1 MKTKKRILI
10 VDDEVMLK
18 MLLKK
23 VFIEEGYAVFCVS
36 SGSSAIK
43 NIKRKKFDL
52 VLLDLEMPGI
62 DGIETLEIIRKIDRN
77 LSVILLSAHL
87 TKDSI
92 EKAVKLGISSYIEKS
107 FKLDEIKFAV
117 KKALKKR

>member
-1 MKTKKRILI
+1 MKSKKKILI

-23 VFIEEGYAVFCVS
+23 IFIEEGYAVFCVN
-36 SGSSAIK
+36 SGRSAIK

-62 DGIETLEIIRKIDRN
+62 DGIKTLEIIRKIDKN
-77 LSVILLSAHL
+77 LHVILLSAHL

-92 EKAVKLGISSYIEKS
+92 EKAVKLGISSHIEKS
-107 FKLDEIKFAV
+107 FKLDEIKFTV

>member
-18 MLLKK
+18 MILKK
-23 VFIEEGYAVFCVS
+23 ILVEEGYAVFCVN
-36 SGSSAIK
+36 SGRSAIR

-62 DGIETLEIIRKIDRN
+62 DGIKTLEIIRKIDKD

-92 EKAVKLGISSYIEKS
+92 KKAVKLGISSYIEKS

>member
-1 MKTKKRILI
+1 MKTKKKILI

-23 VFIEEGYAVFCVS
+23 VLAEEGYAVFCVN

-62 DGIETLEIIRKIDRN
+62 GGIETLEIIRKIDRN

-87 TKDSI
+87 TRDNIK
-92 EKAVKLGISSYIEKS
+92 KAVKLGISGYIEKS

-117 KKALKKR
+117 KKTLKKR

>member
-10 VDDEVMLK
+10 IDDEVMLK
-18 MLLKK
+18 MILKK
-23 VFIEEGYAVFCVS
+23 ILSEEGYAVFCVS
-36 SGSSAIK
+36 SGRSAIK

-52 VLLDLEMPGI
+52 LLLDLEMPGI
-62 DGIETLEIIRKIDRN
+62 DGIKTLEIIRKIDRN

-92 EKAVKLGISSYIEKS
+92 KKAVKLGISNYIEKS
-107 FKLDEIKFAV
+107 FKLNEIKFAV
-117 KKALKKR
+117 KKTLKKR

>member
-1 MKTKKRILI
+1 MKIKKKILI

-23 VFIEEGYAVFCVS
+23 ILAEEDYAVFCVN
-36 SGSSAIK
+36 SGRSAIK

-62 DGIETLEIIRKIDRN
+62 DGIETLEKIRKIDRN
-77 LSVILLSAHL
+77 LPVILLSAHL

-92 EKAVKLGISSYIEKS
+92 KKAVNLGVSNYIEKS
-107 FKLDEIKFAV
+107 FKLDEIKAAV
-117 KKALKKR
+117 KKVLKKK

>member
-18 MLLKK
+18 MLLKRTF
-23 VFIEEGYAVFCVS
+23 VEEGYTVFCVS
-36 SGSSAIK
+36 SGRSAIK
-43 NIKRKKFDL
+43 NSKKKKFDL

-92 EKAVKLGISSYIEKS
+92 KKAVKLGISGYIEKS
-107 FKLDEIKFAV
+107 FKSDELKSAV

>member
-1 MKTKKRILI
+1 MKTKKRILV

-23 VFIEEGYAVFCVS
+23 ILIEEGYAVFCVN
-36 SGSSAIK
+36 SGRAAIK

-62 DGIETLEIIRKIDRN
+62 DGIKTLEIIRKINRN
-77 LSVILLSAHL
+77 LPVILLSAHL
-87 TKDSI
+87 TNDSI
-92 EKAVKLGISSYIEKS
+92 KKAVKLEVSNYIEKS
-107 FKLDEIKFAV
+107 FKLDEMKFAV
-117 KKALKKR
+117 KKVLKRR

>member
-1 MKTKKRILI
+1 MKIKKKILI

-23 VFIEEGYAVFCVS
+23 ILAEEGYAVFCVNR
-36 SGSSAIK
+36 GRSAIK

-62 DGIETLEIIRKIDRN
+62 DGIETLEKIRKIDRN

-92 EKAVKLGISSYIEKS
+92 KKAVNLGVSNYIEKS
-107 FKLDEIKFAV
+107 FKLDEIKAAV
-117 KKALKKR
+117 KKVLKKK